1 MNNFSKK
8 ILIVDDNL
16 KNLQVTA
23 KILKDKGFAISL
35 AQSGQSALT
44 QIEQHKPDLIL
55 LDIMMPGMDGFEVC
69 IKLKENTETKDI
81 PVIFLTAKTETE
93 DIVRGFEL
101 GGADYI
107 TKPFNKD
114 ELFARVNNH
123 IQLKRTRD
131 LLKKDIA
138 KICKSDKGL
147 ERLISELSDIV
158 YSNN

>member
-23 KILKDKGFAISL
+23 KILKDNGFTISL

-69 IKLKENTETKDI
+69 IKLKENVQTQDI
-81 PVIFLTAKTETE
+81 PIIFLTAKTKT
-93 DIVRGFEL
+93 DDLVKGFQV
-101 GGADYI
+101 GGVDYI
-107 TKPFNKD
+107 TKPF
-114 ELFARVNNH
+114 
-123 IQLKRTRD
+123 
-131 LLKKDIA
+131 KKKNYMQGSTI
-138 KICKSDKGL
+138 IF
-147 ERLISELSDIV
+147 
-158 YSNN
+158 N

>member
-1 MNNFSKK
+1 MSNFSKN

-16 KNLQVTA
+16 KNLQITA

-44 QIEQHKPDLIL
+44 QIEQQKPDLIL

-69 IKLKENTETKDI
+69 IILKENKETKDI

-123 IQLKRTRD
+123 IQLKRIRD

-138 KICKSDKGL
+138 KICNSDKGL
-147 ERLISELSDIV
+147 ERLISDLTDIV